1 MSNTAAIAPA
11 KAEKSGLFTMA
22 ALQKVVAFVVLVA
35 LLLFF
40 SIFAPNFAA
49 WNNMVNIMQATAVNG
64 VLGVACTF
72 VIISAGIDLS
82 VGTMMTLTA
91 VMSGI
96 ILTNLG
102 LPLPL
107 GILGALATGAVAGGT
122 SGVVIAKLKIPPF
135 IATLGM
141 MQITRGLALVFSGAK
156 PIYFNDTPGYKYIS
170 PESSISY
177 LIPGLEIP
185 NGVLIMFALAIVA
198 SIVLNRTI
206 LGRYIFALGSNE
218 EAARL
223 SGMNVDLWKIITYAL
238 SGAICGIAG
247 LIISSRLNSAQPA
260 LGLGYELD
268 AIAAVVI
275 GGTSLSGGR
284 GTVLGTIIGAF
295 IMSVLTNG
303 LRVMGVQEEWKI
315 VITGVIIIIAVYVDI
330 VLRKKM

>member
-1 MSNTAAIAPA
+1 MTDTTQNTAQAARH
-11 KAEKSGLFTMA
+11 GFFTVA
-22 ALQKVVAFVVLVA
+22 TLQKAVAFVVLIA

-40 SIFAPNFAA
+40 SVFAPNFAA

-82 VGTMMTLTA
+82 VGTMMTMTA
-91 VMSGI
+91 VTAGL
-96 ILTNLG
+96 ILTNAG
-102 LPLPL
+102 LPLPF
-107 GILGALATGAVAGGT
+107 GIIGAMAAGALMGAT
-122 SGVVIAKLKIPPF
+122 SGTIIAKLKIPPF

-141 MQITRGLALVFSGAK
+141 MQIARGLALVFSGAK
-156 PIYFNDTPGYKYIS
+156 PIYFNNTPNYLMIS
-170 PESSISY
+170 PESSISL

-185 NGVLIMFALAIVA
+185 NGVFIMFIVA
-198 SIVLNRTI
+198 AISALILNRTL

-223 SGMNVDLWKIITYAL
+223 SGVNVDRWKIITYAL
-238 SGAICGIAG
+238 SGMICGIAG
-247 LIISSRLNSAQPA
+247 LLVSSRLNSAQPA

-284 GTVLGTIIGAF
+284 GTISGTIIGAF

-315 VITGVIIIIAVYVDI
+315 VVTGVIIIIAVFVDI
-330 VLRKKM
+330 ALRKKA

>member
-1 MSNTAAIAPA
+1 MTDTTLPQTELA
-11 KAEKSGLFTMA
+11 KTGFFTMA
-22 ALQKVVAFVVLVA
+22 TMQKAVAFVVLVA

-72 VIISAGIDLS
+72 VIISAGIDLA

-91 VMSGI
+91 VTAGI
-96 ILTNLG
+96 VLTNLG
-102 LPLPL
+102 LPLPF
-107 GILGALATGAVAGGT
+107 GIAGALGSGALMGAI
-122 SGVVIAKLKIPPF
+122 SGASIAKLKIPPF

-141 MQITRGLALVFSGAK
+141 MQIARGLALVCSGAK
-156 PIYFNDTPGYKYIS
+156 PIYFNDTPSFRYIS
-170 PESSISY
+170 PESSITN
-177 LIPGLEIP
+177 LISGLEIP
-185 NGVLIMFALAIVA
+185 NGVFVMFGVAIIA

-206 LGRYIFALGSNE
+206 FGRYVFALGSNE

-223 SGMNVDLWKIITYAL
+223 SGMNVDFWKIVTYAV
-238 SGAICGIAG
+238 SGMICGIAG
-247 LIISSRLNSAQPA
+247 LLVASRLNSAQPA

-284 GTVLGTIIGAF
+284 GTILGTIIGAF
-295 IMSVLTNG
+295 IMSTLTNG

-315 VITGVIIIIAVYVDI
+315 VVTGIIIIVAVYVDI
-330 VLRKKM
+330 MLRKKM

>member
-1 MSNTAAIAPA
+1 MTDTTASTSPTGG
-11 KAEKSGLFTMA
+11 GLFTMA
-22 ALQKVVAFVVLVA
+22 AMQKVVAFAV
-35 LLLFF
+35 LLLLLVFF

-64 VLGVACTF
+64 VLGVAVTF
-72 VIISAGIDLS
+72 VIISGGIDLA

-91 VMSGI
+91 VTAGL

-102 LPLPL
+102 LPLPF
-107 GILGALATGAVAGGT
+107 GILGALGSGALMGAI
-122 SGVVIAKLKIPPF
+122 SGVSIAKLKIPPF

-141 MQITRGLALVFSGAK
+141 MQIARGLALVFSGAK
-156 PIYFNDTPGYKYIS
+156 PIYFNSTLNYKYIS
-170 PESSISY
+170 PESSITNI
-177 LIPGLEIP
+177 IPGLEIP
-185 NGVLIMFALAIVA
+185 NGVLIMFGVAIVA
-198 SIVLNRTI
+198 SIILNRT
-206 LGRYIFALGSNE
+206 LFGRYIFALGSNE

-223 SGMNVDLWKIITYAL
+223 SGMNVDFWKISTYAL

-247 LIISSRLNSAQPA
+247 LLVSSRLNSAQPA

-284 GTVLGTIIGAF
+284 GTILGTIIGAF

-315 VITGVIIIIAVYVDI
+315 VVTGIIIIVAVYVDI
-330 VLRKKM
+330 MLRRRT

>member
-1 MSNTAAIAPA
+1 MATMQ
-11 KAEKSGLFTMA
+11 KA
-22 ALQKVVAFVVLVA
+22 VAFVVLIA
-35 LLLFF
+35 LLIFF
-40 SIFAPNFAA
+40 SVFAPRFAA

-72 VIISAGIDLS
+72 VITSAGIDLA

-91 VMSGI
+91 VMSGL

-102 LPLPL
+102 MPLPL
-107 GILGALATGAVAGGT
+107 GILGALGSGAVMGAI
-122 SGVVIAKLKIPPF
+122 SGVTVAKLKIPPF

-141 MQITRGLALVFSGAK
+141 MQIARGLALVFSGAK
-156 PIYFNDTPGYKYIS
+156 PIYFNDTPSYKYIS
-170 PESSISY
+170 SESSITS
-177 LIPGLEIP
+177 IFPSVEIP
-185 NGVLIMFALAIVA
+185 NGVFVMFGVAIIG
-198 SIVLNRTI
+198 SIILNRSI
-206 LGRYIFALGSNE
+206 LGRYIAAIGSNE

-223 SGMNVDLWKIITYAL
+223 SGVNVDFWKIVTYAL
-238 SGAICGIAG
+238 SGMVCGVAG
-247 LIISSRLNSAQPA
+247 LLVSSRLNSAQPA

-284 GTVLGTIIGAF
+284 GSMLGTIIGAF

-315 VITGVIIIIAVYVDI
+315 VVTGVIIILAVWVDI
-330 VLRKKM
+330 TLRRRM